1 MSDRPEDPFD
11 GSLAAENPAEEAR
24 GLRGLLGRHAV
35 DTRPLRIPEYRRIL
49 IGQGTS
55 FVGSM
60 LTQVAVP
67 VQIWALT
74 ASPLY
79 VGFVGL
85 AGLVPIV
92 VFGLYGGAIA
102 DAVDRRVLYLW
113 SSIGG
118 WVVTLALL
126 VQTLL
131 DLQNIWLILAL
142 VFVQSG
148 MFAVASSARGAII
161 PRIVP
166 TELVPAANTLNFTVG
181 NVGQVVGPL
190 LAGLL
195 LVLPNGFALAY
206 AADALLFTAALY
218 SVLKLPSIPPQGE
231 VQRPD
236 WRAVADGLR
245 FIAVRPVLVMSFAV
259 DIAAMVLAMPRSLFP
274 AVADARFGGQVGPL
288 YAAIAIGAVIAG
300 LSSGWIGRVRRQ
312 GRALTLAIVG
322 WGAAVA
328 VSGLVGQLWLVVA
341 LLALAGAFD
350 LVSAVYRQTILQ
362 TYAPDEMRGR
372 MQGVFIA
379 VVAGGPRLGDVRAGA
394 TAAVTS
400 PTFSWVAGGVAC
412 MAVVIVAG
420 LLVRPFW
427 RYDTSRDLPSTISTN
442 LRSAPI
448 LRGTPLGFRV
458 CRSTRT
464 SSGVSTRP
472 PSRMRSVPP
481 RSGSSPRRSARPI
494 PCTSTGPWP
503 KRVGTATSSHRRR
516 SRCSSRCSATASWFA
531 TQRPGSTTAG
541 SSTASRS
548 SSTTGH

>member
-1 MSDRPEDPFD
+1 VSEPGEDPLD
-11 GSLAAENPAEEAR
+11 PALAAENPAEESR
-24 GLRGLLGRHAV
+24 GLRALLERHAV

-49 IGQGTS
+49 VGQGTS
-55 FVGSM
+55 FIGSM

-74 ASPLY
+74 GSPLY

-113 SSIGG
+113 SSVGG

-126 VQTLL
+126 GQTLL
-131 DLQNIWLILAL
+131 DLRNIWLILAL

-148 MFAVASSARGAII
+148 MFAMASSARGAII

-166 TELVPAANTLNFTVG
+166 TDLVPAANTLNFTVG
-181 NVGQVVGPL
+181 NVGQVAGPL
-190 LAGLL
+190 IAGLL

-218 SVLKLPSIPPQGE
+218 SVLRLPAIPPQGE
-231 VQRPD
+231 VRRPD
-236 WRAVADGLR
+236 MRAVAEGLR

-274 AVADARFGGQVGPL
+274 AVADERFGGQVGPL
-288 YAAIAIGAVIAG
+288 YAAIAIGAVVAG

-394 TAAVTS
+394 TAAVTN
-400 PTFSWVAGGVAC
+400 PTVSWVAGGVAC

-427 RYDTSRDLPSTISTN
+427 RYDTVRDLPS
-442 LRSAPI
+442 A
-448 LRGTPLGFRV
+448 
-458 CRSTRT
+458 
-464 SSGVSTRP
+464 
-472 PSRMRSVPP
+472 
-481 RSGSSPRRSARPI
+481 A
-494 PCTSTGPWP
+494 
-503 KRVGTATSSHRRR
+503 H
-516 SRCSSRCSATASWFA
+516 
-531 TQRPGSTTAG
+531 
-541 SSTASRS
+541 
-548 SSTTGH
+548 

>member
-1 MSDRPEDPFD
+1 
-11 GSLAAENPAEEAR
+11 
-24 GLRGLLGRHAV
+24 LLERHAV

-49 IGQGTS
+49 VGQGTS
-55 FVGSM
+55 FIGSM

-67 VQIWALT
+67 VQIWVLT
-74 ASPLY
+74 ESPLY

-113 SSIGG
+113 SSVGG

-126 VQTLL
+126 AQTLL

-148 MFAVASSARGAII
+148 MFAMASSARGAII

-190 LAGLL
+190 IAGLL

-218 SVLKLPSIPPQGE
+218 SVLRLPSIPPQGE
-231 VQRPD
+231 VRRPD
-236 WRAVADGLR
+236 MRAVAEGLR

-274 AVADARFGGQVGPL
+274 AVADERFGGQVGPL

-394 TAAVTS
+394 TAAVTN

-412 MAVVIVAG
+412 MAVVLVAG

-427 RYDTSRDLPSTISTN
+427 RYDTSRDLPSTA
-442 LRSAPI
+442 L
-448 LRGTPLGFRV
+448 
-458 CRSTRT
+458 
-464 SSGVSTRP
+464 
-472 PSRMRSVPP
+472 
-481 RSGSSPRRSARPI
+481 
-494 PCTSTGPWP
+494 
-503 KRVGTATSSHRRR
+503 
-516 SRCSSRCSATASWFA
+516 
-531 TQRPGSTTAG
+531 
-541 SSTASRS
+541 
-548 SSTTGH
+548 